1 MTELAS
7 RWPSS
12 LRARLTLWY
21 TIVLGLPLVLFAIVS
36 YFVFAQ
42 ALRERTDHF
51 ITDALTVFAR
61 EVGAERRHRASAIEA
76 ITMTANE
83 LRFRDVR
90 IIVQNRAGAVVA
102 MAAERDVNDQAAGVR
117 VSDGDRVLVALAAN
131 SADSVD
137 TIVPGA
143 RGGNRVMVRTVELD
157 SERFR
162 LSGAYPMRDVVD
174 ILARLRV
181 MFVVAIPV
189 LLGAAA
195 IGAYFL
201 AQRSLA
207 PVASMAVRAGEITA
221 TNIHERLPVAGAAE
235 LARLARVFNELL
247 DRLDTAFSQQRRF
260 MADASHE
267 LRTPTAV
274 LRAEAEV
281 TLAREHRTEDE
292 YRESMGVML
301 RSSQRLTRIVDDLFL
316 LARSDAGHLV
326 ARDEPLY
333 LEEVVH
339 DATRAMVQVGE
350 GRGVH
355 VELKQM
361 TQAPFRGDP
370 DLLGRLLL
378 NLLDNAIKYSPSGA
392 TVGVMMTDE
401 PGKHIISV
409 VDQGPGIA
417 PDAVE
422 SIFERFYRGDAARV
436 RAEGSVTDGAGLGL
450 AIARRIAVAHGGTLV
465 VVSSRPGR
473 TELRTTL
480 PALG

>member
-1 MTELAS
+1 MTEQAL

-51 ITDALTVFAR
+51 ITDALAVFAR
-61 EVGAERRHRASAIEA
+61 EVNAERRNKESAIDA
-76 ITMTANE
+76 ITTTVNE

-90 IIVQNRAGAVVA
+90 VIVRDAKGAVVA
-102 MAAERDVNDQAAGVR
+102 MATESDEGQGN
-117 VSDGDRVLVALAAN
+117 DGDRVVVALTGAT
-131 SADSVD
+131 ADSVD
-137 TIVPGA
+137 AIVPGP
-143 RGGNRVMVRTVELD
+143 RGGDRIMTRPLVIDREKFLLT
-157 SERFR
+157 
-162 LSGAYPMRDVVD
+162 GAYPMGDVVD
-174 ILARLRV
+174 ILARIQV
-181 MFVVAIPV
+181 MFFVAIP
-189 LLGAAA
+189 LLLVVAGM
-195 IGAYFL
+195 GAYFL
-201 AQRSLA
+201 ARRSLA
-207 PVASMAVRAGEITA
+207 PVGDMAVRADAITA
-221 TNIHERLPVAGAAE
+221 TNIHERLPVAGASE
-235 LARLARVFNELL
+235 LARLAQVFNQLL

-274 LRAEAEV
+274 LKAEAEV
-281 TLAREHRTEDE
+281 TLARENRTEAE
-292 YRESMGVML
+292 YRESMSVIL
-301 RSSQRLTRIVDDLFL
+301 QSSRRLTRIVDDLFL
-316 LARSDAGHLV
+316 LARADAGHLV

-350 GRGVH
+350 ARGVH

-378 NLLDNAIKYSPSGA
+378 NLLDNAVKYSPSGA
-392 TVGVMMTDE
+392 TVEVTMLAE
-401 PGKHIISV
+401 PGRHVISV

-417 PDAVE
+417 PDKVE
-422 SIFERFYRGDAARV
+422 SIFERFYRGDAARS

-450 AIARRIAVAHGGTLV
+450 AIARRIAVAHGGTLAV
-465 VVSSRPGR
+465 TSSRPGR
-473 TELRTTL
+473 TEFRITL

>member
-1 MTELAS
+1 MTDHARARQ

-21 TIVLGLPLVLFAIVS
+21 TIILGLPLVLFAVIC

-51 ITDALTVFAR
+51 IADALSVFAR
-61 EVGAERRHRASAIEA
+61 EVGAERRTKGSALEA
-76 ITMTANE
+76 ITTTINE

-90 IIVQNRAGAVVA
+90 IVVRTADGTVVA
-102 MAAERDVNDQAAGVR
+102 SPAAAIPGTLAGERVVTLPLEIDGVQ
-117 VSDGDRVLVALAAN
+117 
-131 SADSVD
+131 
-137 TIVPGA
+137 
-143 RGGNRVMVRTVELD
+143 
-157 SERFR
+157 FQ
-162 LSGAYPMRDVVD
+162 LSGSYPMGDVVA
-174 ILARLRV
+174 ILDRIRV
-181 MFVVAIPV
+181 MFFVAIP
-189 LLGAAA
+189 LLLVAAA
-195 IGAYFL
+195 AGAYFL
-201 AQRSLA
+201 AHRSLA
-207 PVASMAVRAGEITA
+207 PVAAMAVRAGEITA

-235 LARLARVFNELL
+235 LTRLARVFNQLL
-247 DRLDTAFSQQRRF
+247 ERLDTAISQQRRF

-267 LRTPTAV
+267 LRTPTAA
-274 LRAEAEV
+274 LKAEAEV
-281 TLAREHRTEDE
+281 TLAREHRTEAE
-292 YRESMGVML
+292 YRESMMVML
-301 RSSQRLTRIVDDLFL
+301 QSSQRLTRIVDDLFL
-316 LARSDAGHLV
+316 LARADAGHLV

-350 GRGVH
+350 GRGVR

-361 TQAPFRGDP
+361 TQAPFCGDP

-378 NLLDNAIKYSPSGA
+378 NLLDNAIKYSPPGA
-392 TVGVMMTDE
+392 TVEVTMLAA
-401 PGKHIISV
+401 PGQHIISV

-422 SIFERFYRGDAARV
+422 SIFERFYRGDAARS

-450 AIARRIAVAHGGTLV
+450 AIARRIAVAHGGTLSV
-465 VVSSRPGR
+465 VYSRPGR
-473 TELRTTL
+473 TEFRLTL